1 MTAVA
6 ETVVLAGGE
15 GRRLRPPTTDQ
26 PKPMLPVA
34 TRPIVEY
41 VLDAPVENGVEHAV
55 GVGHPD
61 ATLRPGRMEVVC

>member
-6 ETVVLAGGE
+6 EAVVLAGGE
-15 GRRLRPPTTDQ
+15 GRPLQPTTTDQ
-26 PKPMLPVA
+26 PKLMLPMA

-61 ATLRPGRMEVVC
+61 ATLRPERTEVVC